1 MLIIAMISLL
11 VIILCVFVFYEYN
24 YVYRITSIM
33 TPIFMVSSLKYIEN
47 NSDID
52 WKLILLGL
60 TFFLLLLWQ
69 LHKLQLQL
77 KKKK

>member
-1 MLIIAMISLL
+1 MLIIAIISLL